1 MRHDHDAVA
10 LTDYVLV
17 VRRRKWFVLQ
27 ALVLVPAVAVA
38 LSLRQDTTYRASAEV
53 LLAHPDGASALG
65 GPSEAVSAQQ
75 ADRNARTQAEIAMS
89 PTLAN
94 KVLRTAAPALELDE
108 FLERADVSARRD
120 VDVLQ
125 FRFDGDSPAQA
136 IRVASTHAREFVLYA
151 PRLDRAALARA
162 HEDVSTRLARLRKEG
177 AEESALYASL
187 VDREQQLRTLEAMRP
202 ANAVLLR
209 AARDA
214 EPVQS
219 GPFMIGLLGL
229 VIGLV
234 VGLALAFLRE
244 AIDTRVRSVDEI
256 GARLGLPLL
265 GRIPAPPRRMRRQD
279 RLVTLTDRWSGEA
292 EAFRQLRTSLE
303 LMRLDR
309 NAQAIMI
316 TSALEAEGKSTTAA
330 NLAVALARGGKRVIL
345 VDLDLRRG
353 GLKRFFP
360 LQGRPGLT
368 EVALGS
374 ATLDEA
380 LVRVAVVDTA
390 PSAAGANGNGN
401 GNGNEKARTA
411 AFLDVLGS
419 GPAPPDPG
427 EFASTR
433 ALADVLDELRRRADI
448 VLIDAAPL
456 LVVGDALALTP
467 VVDAMIVLVRRDV
480 VRRPVLRELSRL
492 LESCP
497 AAKLGFVL
505 TGATSEDVYGGYA
518 SYHGHQEN
526 VPRTLALAIAPG
538 PHAHVEQEP
547 SA

>member
-1 MRHDHDAVA
+1 MRQDHDAVA
-10 LTDYVLV
+10 LTDYLQV

-27 ALVLVPAVAVA
+27 ALVLVPAVAVV
-38 LSLRQDTTYRASAEV
+38 LSLRQDTLYRASAEV
-53 LLAHPDGASALG
+53 LLAQPDGATALG
-65 GPSEAVSAQQ
+65 GPSDAVSAQQ

-94 KVLRTAAPALELDE
+94 KVLRKAAPAFELDD

-125 FRFDGDSPAQA
+125 FRFDGDTPSQA
-136 IRVASTHAREFVLYA
+136 IRVATTHAREFVRYA
-151 PRLDRAALARA
+151 PQLDRAALARA
-162 HEDVSTRLARLRKEG
+162 RQDVSTRLDRLRKEG

-202 ANAVLLR
+202 SNAVLLR
-209 AARDA
+209 AAREA

-219 GPFMIGLLGL
+219 GPIMTGLLGL
-229 VIGLV
+229 AIGLV

-244 AIDTRVRSVDEI
+244 AIDTRVRSVEEV

-265 GRIPAPPRRMRRQD
+265 GRIPAPPRRMRRDD
-279 RLVTLTDRWSGEA
+279 RLVTLADGWSAEA

-303 LMRLDR
+303 LMRLERD
-309 NAQAIMI
+309 AQVIMI

-330 NLAVALARGGKRVIL
+330 NLAVAFARGGKRVVL

-353 GLKRFFP
+353 GMARFFP
-360 LQGRPGLT
+360 LAGRPGLT

-374 ATLDEA
+374 ATLDDA
-380 LVRVAVVDTA
+380 LVRVAVVDST
-390 PSAAGANGNGN
+390 PSAAAGNGN
-401 GNGNEKARTA
+401 GKGRSA

-433 ALADVLDELRRRADI
+433 ALADVIEMLRDRADI
-448 VLIDAAPL
+448 VLVDAAPL

-467 VVDAMIVLVRRDV
+467 LVDAMIVLVRRDV
-480 VRRPVLRELSRL
+480 VRRPVLKELSRL
-492 LESCP
+492 LETCP
-497 AAKLGFVL
+497 ATKLGFVL
-505 TGATSEDVYGGYA
+505 TGTTSEDAYGGYG
-518 SYHGHQEN
+518 SYHVNQEG
-526 VPRTLALAIAPG
+526 VPGPRTLVLAPRPAAPF
-538 PHAHVEQEP
+538 EQEP